1 MLLCSIMLDNYKI
14 FTDGYVSKTPKGVN
28 DNVVFS
34 PLTPDVCY
42 WFLRFQCQCPVR
54 HRTINTQCHSEL
66 FLFLKKWKISKESNS
81 LKTQITT
88 LTWSF
93 VPSCVMEMW
102 AGSSWPIRRKK
113 DFQWRIKKRQET
125 YYSLS
130 WSISILKLAVSKNG
144 P

>member
-1 MLLCSIMLDNYKI
+1 MGTYIKRQKVLMITS
-14 FTDGYVSKTPKGVN
+14 F
-28 DNVVFS
+28 FS

-42 WFLRFQCQCPVR
+42 WFLQFQCQCPVR
-54 HRTINTQCHSEL
+54 RRKINTQYYTEL
-66 FLFLKKWKISKESNS
+66 FIFFKKWKLSKESNS

-113 DFQWRIKKRQET
+113 DFQWRIKKKTRNLLLTFLININTQ
-125 YYSLS
+125 
-130 WSISILKLAVSKNG
+130 VSCFKRW

>member
-1 MLLCSIMLDNYKI
+1 MGTYIKRQKVLMITS
-14 FTDGYVSKTPKGVN
+14 F
-28 DNVVFS
+28 FS

-42 WFLRFQCQCPVR
+42 WFLQFQCQCPVR
-54 HRTINTQCHSEL
+54 RRKINTQYYTEL
-66 FLFLKKWKISKESNS
+66 FIFFKKWKLSKESNS

-130 WSISILKLAVSKNG
+130 WSISILKLAVSKDG